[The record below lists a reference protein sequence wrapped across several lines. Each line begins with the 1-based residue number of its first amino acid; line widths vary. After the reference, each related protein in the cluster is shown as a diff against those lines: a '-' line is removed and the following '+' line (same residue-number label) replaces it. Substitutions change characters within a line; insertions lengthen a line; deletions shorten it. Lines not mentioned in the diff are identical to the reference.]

1 MSNLKYTG
9 VSVVEKFAHFEKL
22 FTEKKV
28 PLADLGIEG
37 LYPNSY
43 LILKSDTEETTL
55 AKVTSDGFV
64 TAIKGNKS
72 YLGIKPRNKE
82 QVLLFDLLGNKD
94 ISVVTVTGRAGTGK
108 SFLIGAYLAEQLTT
122 KKIKKLVISKPME
135 IVSASKYFGTVPG
148 GVEEKFEPFLLNF
161 RYLFEKLAG
170 ENGKSYF
177 DMFVRK
183 GQIEFMPLELMRG
196 VSFAEGTIV
205 YLDEA
210 QNVND
215 HVINTLGTRIGDDC
229 RLIISGDLNQ
239 VDVTTKDFKSGL
251 TTLINNNVFK
261 QSPITGHIHLLKVER
276 GPVAELFAKIFNSE

>member
-9 VSVVEKFAHFEKL
+9 VLVVENFAHFEKL
-22 FTEKKV
+22 FSEKKV
-28 PLADLGIEG
+28 PLAELGIEG

-43 LILKSDTEETTL
+43 LILKSDAQETTL
-55 AKVTSDGFV
+55 AKVTPDGYV
-64 TAIKGNKS
+64 VQVKSNKT
-72 YLGIKPRNKE
+72 YLGIKPKNKE
-82 QVLLFDLLGNKD
+82 QVLLFDLLANKD
-94 ISVVTVTGRAGTGK
+94 ISVVSVTGRAGTGK

-135 IVSASKYFGTVPG
+135 IVGASKYFGTVPG

-170 ENGKSYF
+170 ENGKGYF

-196 VSFAEGTIV
+196 VSFAEDTIV

-210 QNVND
+210 QNVDN
-215 HVINTLGTRIGDDC
+215 HVINTLGTRIGENC

-239 VDVTTKDFKSGL
+239 VDVRTKDFTSGI
-251 TTLINNNVFK
+251 TKLINNNHFK
-261 QSPITGHIHLLKVER
+261 ESAITGHIHLMKVER
-276 GPVAELFAKIFNSE
+276 GPVAELFAKIFDAE

>member
-9 VSVVEKFAHFEKL
+9 VLVVEKFAHFEKL
-22 FTEKKV
+22 FSEKKV
-28 PLADLGIEG
+28 PVADLGIEG
-37 LYPNSY
+37 LFPNSY
-43 LILKSDTEETTL
+43 LILKGTDEETTL
-55 AKVTSDGFV
+55 AKVTPEGFLV
-64 TAIKGNKS
+64 QVKSNKT
-72 YLGIKPRNKE
+72 YLGIKPKNKE
-82 QVLLFDLLGNKD
+82 QVLLFDLLSNKD

-108 SFLIGAYLAEQLTT
+108 SFLIGAYLAEQLVN

-135 IVSASKYFGTVPG
+135 IVGASKYFGTVPG

-170 ENGKSYF
+170 ENGKGYF

-196 VSFAEGTIV
+196 VSFAEDTIV

-210 QNVND
+210 QNVTD
-215 HVINTLGTRIGDDC
+215 HIINTLGTRIGENC
-229 RLIISGDLNQ
+229 RLIVSGDLNQ
-239 VDVTTKDFKSGL
+239 IDVQTKGFHSGL
-251 TTLINNNVFK
+251 TTLINNEVFK
-261 QSPITGHIHLLKVER
+261 VSPITGHIHLLKVER